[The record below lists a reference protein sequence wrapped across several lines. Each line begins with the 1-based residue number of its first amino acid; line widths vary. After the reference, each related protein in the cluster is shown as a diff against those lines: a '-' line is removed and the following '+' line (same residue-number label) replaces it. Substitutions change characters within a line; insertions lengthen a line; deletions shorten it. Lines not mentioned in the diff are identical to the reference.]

1 MNPRSAAA
9 ALALGLAWATG
20 LAAREPGAAAPP
32 SDHERNFAPFYV
44 ERRAPAAA
52 NLHRPDWTAVGPF
65 LFEKSPANAAGDTA
79 RGFRPF
85 WVALDDPRGRLRA
98 RYVLYP
104 LFSYTLTDAETYK
117 WSLFELIRRTD
128 RLPGAGPARTEFDEH
143 GEFDVFPFWFSRR
156 TPDPADSYRALFPLV
171 GTVKHKLGFERLSW
185 TLFPLYVENEKK
197 GATTTFAPWP
207 IIRHRTGAE
216 HGWGLWP
223 LYDRAVRPGVHDRTT
238 VLWPLIYNH
247 TRYPAADAP
256 PGTPPTRDIGALPFY
271 AARTGPGYVNED
283 FLWPFFGYTDRT
295 DPVRYHERRYLWPF
309 FVQGRGDERH
319 LNRWAPFYSHS
330 VVKGHDKQ
338 WFAWPLLRYAV
349 WIDENIERRRTQFL
363 YFVYWH
369 EGQRRV
375 GRAGGPEAELTHLWP
390 LVSAWDNGAGRRQ
403 WQFPSPL
410 EVFFPGNEKVR
421 HVWSPLFSLA
431 RHQQRAPGD
440 ERTSLL
446 WDFVTWEKTAAARR
460 SEFHLGP
467 LVGVTREGEAR
478 RIAIGAGLFG
488 VRRSATGSW
497 RMFWWDFPPDSSPA
511 ATTASPPTSAPPAPA
526 LAGRSPSASAP
537 AAPPAPT
544 SVVPVSAPVRSPPT
558 RPLATPSS

>member
-1 MNPRSAAA
+1 MNPRFAAA
-9 ALALGLAWATG
+9 VLALGLAWASG
-20 LAAREPGAAAPP
+20 VAAREPGPAAAP
-32 SDHERNFAPFYV
+32 SEHERNFSPVYV

-52 NLHRPDWTAVGPF
+52 NVHGREWTAAGPL
-65 LFEKSPANAAGDTA
+65 LFEKSSANAAGDTA

-85 WVALDDPRGRLRA
+85 WVDLDDPRGRLRA

-128 RLPGAGPARTEFDEH
+128 RLAAAGPARTEFDEH

-156 TPDPADSYRALFPLV
+156 TPDPADSYRALFPSA

-207 IIRHRTGAE
+207 IVRHRSGAA
-216 HGWGLWP
+216 HGWGVWP
-223 LYDRAVRPGVHDRTT
+223 LYDRAVRPGVYDRTT
-238 VLWPLIYNH
+238 WLWPLFYNH
-247 TRYPAADAP
+247 TRFASPEDP
-256 PGTPPTRDIGALPFY
+256 PGTAPTRDIGALPFY

-295 DPVRYHERRYLWPF
+295 EPVRYHERRYLWPF
-309 FVQGRGDERH
+309 FVQGRGEERTI
-319 LNRWAPFYSHS
+319 NRWAPFYSHS
-330 VVKGHDKQ
+330 VVKGYAKQ
-338 WFAWPLLRYAV
+338 WFAWPVLRYAT
-349 WIDENIERRRTQFL
+349 WTEENIERRRTQFL

-375 GRAGGPEAELTHLWP
+375 GRAGSPEAELTHVWP

-446 WDFVTWEKTAAARR
+446 WDFVTWEKQAAARR

-467 LVGVTREGEAR
+467 LLGVTREGEAR
-478 RIAIGAGLFG
+478 RISIGAGLIGF
-488 VRRSATGSW
+488 RRAAAGGW
-497 RMFWWDFPPDSSPA
+497 RMFWLDFPSANASVQTAAPA
-511 ATTASPPTSAPPAPA
+511 AASSTPAPVSPPVARTAPPA
-526 LAGRSPSASAP
+526 AP
-537 AAPPAPT
+537 A
-544 SVVPVSAPVRSPPT
+544 VLPVSAPVRSPPT
-558 RPLATPSS
+558 RPRASPSS

>member
-1 MNPRSAAA
+1 MNPRFAAA
-9 ALALGLAWATG
+9 VLGLGLAWASG
-20 LAAREPGAAAPP
+20 VAAREPGPAAAP
-32 SDHERNFAPFYV
+32 SEHERNFSPVYV

-52 NLHRPDWTAVGPF
+52 NVHGREWTAAGPL
-65 LFEKSPANAAGDTA
+65 LFEKSSANAAGDTA

-128 RLPGAGPARTEFDEH
+128 RLAAAGPARTEFDEH

-156 TPDPADSYRALFPLV
+156 TPDPADSYRALFPIA

-207 IIRHRTGAE
+207 IVRHRSGAA
-216 HGWGLWP
+216 HGWGVWP
-223 LYDRAVRPGVHDRTT
+223 LYDRAVRPGVYDRTT
-238 VLWPLIYNH
+238 WLWPLFYNH
-247 TRYPAADAP
+247 TRFASPEDP
-256 PGTPPTRDIGALPFY
+256 PGTAPTRDIGALPFY

-295 DPVRYHERRYLWPF
+295 EPVRYHERRYLWPF
-309 FVQGRGDERH
+309 FVQGRGEERTI
-319 LNRWAPFYSHS
+319 NRWAPFYSHS
-330 VVKGHDKQ
+330 VVKGYAKQ
-338 WFAWPLLRYAV
+338 WFAWPVLRYAT
-349 WIDENIERRRTQFL
+349 WTEENIERRRTQFL

-375 GRAGGPEAELTHLWP
+375 GRAGGPEAELTHVWP

-446 WDFVTWEKTAAARR
+446 WDFVTWEKQAAARR

-467 LVGVTREGEAR
+467 LLGVTREGEAR
-478 RIAIGAGLFG
+478 RISIGAGLFG
-488 VRRSATGSW
+488 FRRAAAGGW
-497 RMFWWDFPPDSSPA
+497 RMFWLDFPATNTASTASVQTAAPA
-511 ATTASPPTSAPPAPA
+511 AASSTPAPVSPPVARTAPPA
-526 LAGRSPSASAP
+526 AP
-537 AAPPAPT
+537 A
-544 SVVPVSAPVRSPPT
+544 VLPVSAPVRSPPT
-558 RPLATPSS
+558 RPRASPSS